1 MQYDTAKWAK
11 QQKPA
16 KIEVTII
23 CVTGYT
29 YACNS
34 LTNFEY
40 GAHAMTGNGS
50 YLNFLNFA
58 WKNS

>member
-1 MQYDTAKWAK
+1 MIHTAKWAK

-16 KIEVTII
+16 KIEITII
-23 CVTGYT
+23 CVTRYS

-34 LTNFEY
+34 LTNFEN
-40 GAHAMTGNGS
+40 GAHAMTGNKS
-50 YLNFLNFA
+50 YLNSLNFA